1 MTHLTL
7 EDEALTI
14 RLIST
19 PGGRMPIPN
28 FRSLC
33 AQHFDIEDWDHRPL
47 AGVNGEHPECE
58 RCGILALGTAG
69 PLYLLY
75 RRGRHMETDAEI

>member
-7 EDEALTI
+7 DEKTTLRVQSGQPGPAYRALCN
-14 RLIST
+14 RFV
-19 PGGRMPIPN
+19 M
-28 FRSLC
+28 
-33 AQHFDIEDWDHRPL
+33 QHEWSMRPL

-75 RRGRHMETDAEI
+75 RKDRRMEGDGDI

>member
-7 EDEALTI
+7 ENEALTI
-14 RLIST
+14 RARWD
-19 PGGRMPIPN
+19 RMPIPN

-75 RRGRHMETDAEI
+75 RKDRRMEGDGDI